1 MKNGFVIT
9 QNVLGFSEM
18 MESHGTVRGAGH
30 PGFSVVVGRAGRGK
44 SECARWYAVSN
55 PSSVVYVSYIGT
67 WTPLSMLQAIC
78 WELCQCKP
86 GRATQAV
93 ELITEEMSRERKAVI
108 VDEADRMGMKLLDLL
123 RDLNELTGCPIVLV
137 GEEPLTG
144 KLKPARRVC
153 SRVRRR
159 MEFLP
164 VQQADLAQ
172 FYAQAMEGVT
182 LDPQALTLLTKAC
195 EGDFRPAIVDAYAVE
210 RLLRA
215 NRGKEINAD
224 LARAAVAMRKGD
236 GDE

>member
-1 MKNGFVIT
+1 MKNVFVTT
-9 QNVLGFSEM
+9 QNVLRFSEM
-18 MESHGTVRGAGH
+18 LESHGESCGAGH
-30 PGFSVVVGRAGRGK
+30 PGLYVVVGRAGRGK
-44 SECARWYAVSN
+44 TECARWYAVSN

-78 WELCQCKP
+78 WELGQCRP
-86 GRATQAV
+86 SRTSSAV
-93 ELITEEMSRERKAVI
+93 DLITEEMGRERRTII

-123 RDLNELTGCPIVLV
+123 RDLNGLTGCPIVLV
-137 GEEPLTG
+137 GEEPLNA
-144 KLKPARRVC
+144 KLKPSRRMC

-164 VQQADLAQ
+164 VQQSDLSQ
-172 FYAQAMEGVT
+172 FYSQAMEKVALG
-182 LDPQALTLLTKAC
+182 PQALTLLTRAC

-215 NRGKEINAD
+215 NRGTEISAD

-236 GDE
+236 GNE